1 MSDFEPRSLRLLTLI
16 AALALAAPVFADY
29 KQDYARGA
37 DAAGDE
43 NWSEVELLMRKA
55 LAGSTTPL
63 SRTRLYGQRFEAY
76 VPQYYLGLAAYRQ
89 GDCAG
94 AMRWFGDPAAASII
108 NDSSQFKGIAD
119 EATRACKSKLAS
131 VKPPPTKPVQA
142 PPVQAPPVQPP
153 IERPVVNNVPAK
165 PPVQAPPMSTS
176 TSANPPVAMVPA
188 LPSAL
193 QGLLDD
199 YLNGRFSK
207 AATADANTLSNN
219 ARFHALLLR
228 SAARYTLFELQ
239 PVEAASQKSAA
250 EGDIRIAK
258 SLAPGKSPDAAFF
271 SPHYRKFFSE
281 VR

>member
-1 MSDFEPRSLRLLTLI
+1 MPVSDLRAHRLLALL
-16 AALALAAPVFADY
+16 AGLALAAPILADY

-37 DAAGDE
+37 KAAGDE
-43 NWSEVELLMRKA
+43 NWNEVETLMRKA
-55 LAGSTTPL
+55 LSESSTPVA
-63 SRTRLYGQRFEAY
+63 RVRLYGQYFAPY

-89 GDCAG
+89 GDCTA
-94 AMRWFGDPAAASII
+94 AMRWFGDAAAASII
-108 NDSSQFKGIAD
+108 NDSGQFKGIAD
-119 EATRACKSKLAS
+119 EATRTCKSKLAAL
-131 VKPPPTKPVQA
+131 KPPPTKPVQA
-142 PPVQAPPVQPP
+142 PPVQAP

-165 PPVQAPPMSTS
+165 LPVQAPQTPTATTM
-176 TSANPPVAMVPA
+176 NPPLATVPA
-188 LPSAL
+188 LPAAL

-207 AATADANTLSNN
+207 AATADANTLSNT